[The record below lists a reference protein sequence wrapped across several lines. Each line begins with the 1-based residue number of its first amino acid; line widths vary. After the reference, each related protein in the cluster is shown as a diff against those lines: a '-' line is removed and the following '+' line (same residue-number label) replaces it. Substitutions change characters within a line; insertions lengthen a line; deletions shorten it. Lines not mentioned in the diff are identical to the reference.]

1 MLLLLPAL
9 LVATV
14 AAYGIYQPSKCKP
27 LPENDQ
33 ITYTYSEEL
42 DDSYGS
48 NGKYKEDTTV
58 QARCAKQLWDF
69 MGSNKATCKKGRWTP
84 EIGTCIPGRCSLSA
98 LKAKGSYE
106 RVDVDKQHGIDKV
119 ENLQKVTAY
128 TSTKVAEGYICCL
141 GHWMKSES
149 CPTIMKPDLY

>member
-9 LVATV
+9 LVANV

-42 DDSYGS
+42 DGGFGS
-48 NGKYKEDTTV
+48 DQKYNQGTKV
-58 QARCAKQLWDF
+58 KARCAKTLWDL
-69 MGSNKATCKKGRWTP
+69 MGNGEATCKSGRWTP
-84 EIGTCIPGRCSLSA
+84 EIGSCIPGRCSINA
-98 LKAKGSYE
+98 LKSKGPYE
-106 RVDVDKQHGIDKV
+106 RVVADKLHGMDKV

-128 TSTKVAEGYICCL
+128 KSTKEAENFICCL
-141 GHWMKSES
+141 GHWMTSES
-149 CPTIMKPDLY
+149 CPTIMKPDLH

>member
-1 MLLLLPAL
+1 MLLLLPAF
-9 LVATV
+9 LVANV
-14 AAYGIYQPSKCKP
+14 AAYGVYTPSNCKP
-27 LPENDQ
+27 LEKKDE
-33 ITYTYSEEL
+33 IVYTYSEEL
-42 DDSYGS
+42 DSGYSSD
-48 NGKYKEDTTV
+48 GKYKQGTTV
-58 QARCAKQLWDF
+58 KARCAKQLWDL
-69 MGSNKATCKKGRWTP
+69 MGSDTATCKNGRWSP